1 MFSQENSPSIYL
13 EWKNDPDYCENLK
26 ALDDLF
32 KQTLSQKNEEKITD
46 PKQKQQT
53 KKKTEKKE

>member
-13 EWKNDPDYCENLK
+13 EWKNDPDYCKNLK

-32 KQTLSQKNEEKITD
+32 KQTLRQQIKEKVTE
-46 PKQKQQT
+46 PEQKQQT
-53 KKKTEKKE
+53 DEKI